1 MVSEGYPFEKA
12 LEKATKSHVS
22 ALLKDTGLNSQ
33 VDDLI
38 KTLVDS
44 SSPLACLLRQEIKT
58 LSEVYSSALSD
69 SEDEGQSQ
77 AKSASLVQ
85 QRIRLCSFGL
95 SEEYDT
101 SAEERQKRAAARRTQ
116 FISELLQQDGN
127 ASSAACVQQ
136 EVQEEDDEMEK
147 EGQRQIPP
155 TRDNKSDTQ
164 PNRLQEV
171 AQVLLFS
178 QKSLQSNNLA
188 ISLSLSLSL
197 SLYIVTKKL
206 LYTGRWALT
215 NRSRN

>member
-1 MVSEGYPFEKA
+1 MVGCRHSNA
-12 LEKATKSHVS
+12 VTIQLTDQI
-22 ALLKDTGLNSQ
+22 KDTGLNSQ
-33 VDDLI
+33 VDALI

-58 LSEVYSSALSD
+58 LSEVYSSALAD
-69 SEDEGQSQ
+69 SEDEAQSQ

-116 FISELLQQDGN
+116 FISKLMQQGEN
-127 ASSAACVQQ
+127 ASSAACGQQ

-147 EGQRQIPP
+147 EGQNVCRQIPL

-171 AQVLLFS
+171 VLLFS
-178 QKSLQSNNLA
+178 QKLLQ
-188 ISLSLSLSL
+188 
-197 SLYIVTKKL
+197 
-206 LYTGRWALT
+206 
-215 NRSRN
+215 

>member
-1 MVSEGYPFEKA
+1 MTIQ
-12 LEKATKSHVS
+12 LIDQI
-22 ALLKDTGLNSQ
+22 KDTGLNSQ

-38 KTLVDS
+38 KTLVNS

-69 SEDEGQSQ
+69 SEDEAQSH
-77 AKSASLVQ
+77 AKSASRVQ
-85 QRIRLCSFGL
+85 QRIRLCSFDL

-101 SAEERQKRAAARRTQ
+101 SADELPKRAAARRTQ
-116 FISELLQQDGN
+116 FISELIQQDGN

-147 EGQRQIPP
+147 ECQNVCRQIPL

-171 AQVLLFS
+171 VLLFS
-178 QKSLQSNNLA
+178 QTLLQTNKLA
-188 ISLSLSLSL
+188 IRLSVSLAFSLSLHSHRIFVVHWS
-197 SLYIVTKKL
+197 IGINKP
-206 LYTGRWALT
+206 RH
-215 NRSRN
+215 